1 MSRSARPPQ
10 DLAAL
15 AELAGRLADA
25 AGAVAMRYFRGRL
38 AVDAKR
44 DASPVTVADRE
55 AETAMRA
62 ILEAER
68 PDDGIFGEEHGRA
81 RTDAET
87 VWVLDPIDGTKSF
100 VIGKP
105 LFGTLIAAVRRGRP
119 VVGVIDCPA
128 LAERWVGVAGRP
140 TTRNGEPVRTR
151 AGAELADAW
160 LATTTP
166 DMFAGADAEA
176 FGRLR
181 GAVRHTVYGGD
192 CHSYGLL
199 ASGSLDLVAEANM
212 QPYDYMA
219 LVPVIEGAGGVV
231 TDWRG
236 APLTLESDG
245 RVLAAGGAAPHAA
258 AQRIL
263 AG

>member
-1 MSRSARPPQ
+1 MTAAPRPQ
-10 DLAAL
+10 DDLLA
-15 AELAGRLADA
+15 LAGRLADA
-25 AGAVAMRYFRGRL
+25 AGAVAMRYFRGAL
-38 AVDAKR
+38 AIDAKA

-55 AETAMRA
+55 AEMAMRA
-62 ILEAER
+62 ILEAEC
-68 PDDGIFGEEHGRA
+68 PDHGIFGEEHGRA
-81 RTDAET
+81 RLDAEY

-105 LFGTLIAAVRRGRP
+105 LFGNLIALLHLGRP
-119 VVGVIDCPA
+119 LVGIINCPA
-128 LAERWVGVAGRP
+128 LNERWVGMTGRP
-140 TTRNGEPVRTR
+140 STLNGKPIKAR
-151 AGAELADAW
+151 AGVAPAAAW

-166 DMFAGADAEA
+166 EMFTGADAEA
-176 FGRLR
+176 FARLR
-181 GAVRHTVYGGD
+181 KGVRHAVYGGD

-236 APLTLESDG
+236 APLSLESDG
-245 RVLAAGGAAPHAA
+245 RVLAAGDAALHAA
-258 AQRIL
+258 AGRLL

>member
-1 MSRSARPPQ
+1 MTPSPGHQ
-10 DLAAL
+10 DDLVG
-15 AELAGRLADA
+15 LAGRLADA
-25 AGAVAMRYFRGRL
+25 AGEVALRYFRGRL
-38 AVDAKR
+38 AVDAKA

-62 ILEAER
+62 ILEAEA
-68 PDDGIFGEEHGRA
+68 PGHGILGEEHGRA
-81 RTDAET
+81 RLDAEY

-105 LFGTLIAAVRRGRP
+105 LFGNLIAVLHEGRP
-119 VVGVIDCPA
+119 VVGIINCPA
-128 LAERWVGVAGRP
+128 LGERWVGVRGRP
-140 TTRNGEPVRTR
+140 TTLNGRPVATR
-151 AGAELADAW
+151 ACPEPAAAW

-166 DMFAGADAEA
+166 EMFEGADDAA
-176 FGRLR
+176 FARLR
-181 GAVRHTVYGGD
+181 RGVRHAVYGGD

-199 ASGSLDLVAEANM
+199 ASGTLDLVAEANM

-231 TDWRG
+231 TDWSG
-236 APLTLESDG
+236 APLGLESDG
-245 RVLAAGGAAPHAA
+245 RVLAAGTAALHAA
-258 AQRIL
+258 ARRLL

>member
-1 MSRSARPPQ
+1 MTAARRPHD
-10 DLAAL
+10 DLL
-15 AELAGRLADA
+15 ALAGRLADA
-25 AGAVAMRYFRGRL
+25 AGAVAMRHFRGAL
-38 AVDAKR
+38 AVDAKA

-55 AETAMRA
+55 AELAMRS

-68 PDDGIFGEEHGRA
+68 PEHGIFGEEHGRA
-81 RTDAET
+81 RLDAEY

-105 LFGTLIAAVRRGRP
+105 LFGNLIALLHRGRP
-119 VVGVIDCPA
+119 LVGIINCPA
-128 LAERWVGVAGRP
+128 LGERWVGMAGRP
-140 TTRNGEPVRTR
+140 TTLNGKPVKSR
-151 AGAELADAW
+151 AGIEPAAAW

-166 DMFAGADAEA
+166 EMFTGGDADAFA
-176 FGRLR
+176 RLR
-181 GAVRHTVYGGD
+181 RGVRHAVYGGD

-199 ASGSLDLVAEANM
+199 ASGTLDLVAEANM

-231 TDWRG
+231 TDWQG
-236 APLTLESDG
+236 AALSIESDG
-245 RVLAAGGAAPHAA
+245 RVLAAGDAALHAA
-258 AQRIL
+258 ARRLL